1 MDLSQREKLKK
12 DLQIS
17 EDLLPT
23 KQEERAWKAGNFAS
37 IWMGSVH
44 HVPAY
49 ASIGGF
55 FVLGLSAIQ
64 VFWVIM
70 VAAAILAFV
79 LIINGH
85 AGAKYGIP
93 YSMLLKTSYGIK
105 GAVLPGLLRGCIA
118 AFMWFGL
125 QTYAGSTAVT
135 ILISKFW
142 PAYLQ
147 LGGDF
152 RFFGMDLPGLI
163 SFTIF
168 WMINVLFIFGGINIL
183 GKFAKIL
190 SLLIYIVFGG
200 MAIWA
205 IKLAGGIGPIL
216 DYTAKGIEGN
226 SALVFMGCVTAI
238 LATWAAPITNVSDFT
253 REARTAKDQIIGQSL
268 GIVITYILF
277 AVASISIIVG
287 SEIAFGT
294 PIWNVLDVV
303 DRFDSS
309 FAIILSIVTICLT
322 TLSSNVTANIFPA
335 GYQLAALFP
344 KKLNFQTGGLIT
356 AILAFIIMPWKLMEN
371 STSIFTF
378 LGIIGGLLG
387 PVIGVMLADYFII
400 RKKELNLFE
409 LYSEDGQYFYKNGF
423 NPSAYIATIVAGG
436 IALIGQFVPFFK
448 PLYDISWFVG
458 TFTAFGLYIIL
469 MKLTKKDLEKFV
481 HTKLG

>member
-1 MDLSQREKLKK
+1 MDSLHREKLKK

-23 KQEERAWKAGNFAS
+23 KQERRTWKVGNFAS

-55 FVLGLSAIQ
+55 FVLGLSVMQ
-64 VFWVIM
+64 VFWVIIL
-70 VAAAILAFV
+70 AAAILAFV
-79 LIINGH
+79 LVINGH
-85 AGAKYGIP
+85 AGTKYGIP

-105 GAVLPGLLRGCIA
+105 GAILPGILRGCIA
-118 AFMWFGL
+118 AIMWFGL
-125 QTYAGSTAVT
+125 QIYAGSTAVT

-142 PAYLQ
+142 PAYLH
-147 LGGDF
+147 LGKDF
-152 RFFGMDLPGLI
+152 HVFGINLPGLI

-168 WMINVLFIFGGINIL
+168 WLINVAFIFGGINVL
-183 GKFAKIL
+183 GKFTKIL
-190 SLLIYIVFGG
+190 SFLIYIVFGG

-216 DYTAKGIEGN
+216 DYTAKGVEGN
-226 SALVFMGCVTAI
+226 SVLVFIGCVTAI

-253 REARTAKDQIIGQSL
+253 REARTPKDQIVGQSL
-268 GIVITYILF
+268 GIMITYILF
-277 AVASISIIVG
+277 AVASISIVVG

-303 DRFDSS
+303 DRFDNN
-309 FAIILSIVTICLT
+309 FAIALSIITICLT

-344 KKLNFQTGGLIT
+344 KKLNFRTGALIT
-356 AILAFIIMPWKLMEN
+356 ALFAYIIMPWKLMEN

-387 PVIGVMLADYFII
+387 PVIGVMLADYFVI
-400 RKKELNLFE
+400 RKKELNLLE

-423 NPSAYIATIVAGG
+423 NPSAYIATIVAGV

-448 PLYDISWFVG
+448 PLYDLSWFVG
-458 TFTAFGLYIIL
+458 TFVAFGLYIIL
-469 MKLTKKDLEKFV
+469 MKLTNKKV
-481 HTKLG
+481 QRN